1 MIVFDG
7 AVGLSTSWHSGA
19 IGRLTIRVGSR
30 GCCKLG
36 EPAGG
41 SLDARNVHQSWVS
54 PQDSVCRARPVK
66 FKNNF
71 FATPRDA
78 WAHTAWAWLPLAAF
92 GARGEANEARSPS
105 MRWALW
111 EASFDATNYAR
122 TAGNDAL
129 QKAGSFAGTGA
140 NTTGTNWA
148 IELLY
153 PSSGACASPVGP
165 TADMH
170 RDCASISPP
179 AFVSQIFEL
188 PHKEHIRLEFK
199 ERRFASLSLHLVANL
214 HGESRT
220 WSADLGLGVDGSLHP
235 PVRRS
240 GTASCECDA
249 AAVVRA

>member
-1 MIVFDG
+1 M
-7 AVGLSTSWHSGA
+7 H
-19 IGRLTIRVGSR
+19 
-30 GCCKLG
+30 
-36 EPAGG
+36 
-41 SLDARNVHQSWVS
+41 N
-54 PQDSVCRARPVK
+54 
-66 FKNNF
+66 
-71 FATPRDA
+71 A
-78 WAHTAWAWLPLAAF
+78 WTHTAWAWLPLAAF

-129 QKAGSFAGTGA
+129 HKAGSFEGTGA
-140 NTTGTNWA
+140 NTTGANWA

-153 PSSGACASPVGP
+153 PPPEHVRRPSARPRICIGIARPSP
-165 TADMH
+165 H
-170 RDCASISPP
+170 PP
-179 AFVSQIFEL
+179 LYSQIFEL

-214 HGESRT
+214 RGESRT
-220 WSADLGLGVDGSLHP
+220 SSADSGLGVDGSLHP
-235 PVRRS
+235 PVRRP

>member
-19 IGRLTIRVGSR
+19 IGRLTARVGSS

-148 IELLY
+148 IKLLY
-153 PSSGACASPVGP
+153 PPPEHVRRPLARPRICIGIARPSPHPPLYRRSSSSR
-165 TADMH
+165 T
-170 RDCASISPP
+170 RSISGW
-179 AFVSQIFEL
+179 
-188 PHKEHIRLEFK
+188 
-199 ERRFASLSLHLVANL
+199 SL
-214 HGESRT
+214 R
-220 WSADLGLGVDGSLHP
+220 SADLP
-235 PVRRS
+235 AYRF
-240 GTASCECDA
+240 T
-249 AAVVRA
+249 